1 MSGPMAASFG
11 LEAGLLLAAQSL
23 LDGAAEIAAGL
34 SAEEQR
40 AEAQR
45 RQRRA
50 ERLQQRAARQAGIEK
65 LQRAAAER
73 SARLRRLLA
82 AWQGLGNADAGI
94 DLPAAPAT
102 EDEAA
107 LDDFLAALDA
117 RIARLEALLAQASG
131 ARHGAARAAL
141 DELLAAG
148 VAARDQLAAYAA
160 QARLAGAAPD
170 DAETRRELVARVL
183 ERVELEENEPLPA
196 VLDALALQLVQAPTA
211 ERATALATELRLQTQ
226 RHNEAR
232 TAARLAAEQAAAQ
245 ARLQEAAAT
254 VLEASL
260 QDLGYAVDEIGATL
274 FVEGGVAHFQ
284 RPEWGDYFIRLRID
298 PKRKA
303 MNFNVVRAGTAG
315 EDRQRED
322 MLAEERWCGE
332 FPKLF
337 ETLKA
342 RGIPIAVTRLLQAGE
357 APVQVVD
364 AASLPGSDHGAAEER
379 RHQPLKARS
388 IA

>member
-82 AWQGLGNADAGI
+82 AWQELGGADAGI

-107 LDDFLAALDA
+107 LGAFLAALDA
-117 RIARLEALLAQASG
+117 RIATLETRLAAAAGTLRDT
-131 ARHGAARAAL
+131 ARTAL

-148 VAARDQLAAYAA
+148 VSARDQLAAYAA

-170 DAETRRELVARVL
+170 DAETRRELVVRVL

-196 VLDALALQLVQAPTA
+196 ALDALALQVVQASTA
-211 ERATALATELRLQTQ
+211 ERATALAMELRLQTQ

-232 TAARLAAEQAAAQ
+232 TAARLAAEEEKL
-245 ARLQEAAAT
+245 REAAAT

-260 QDLGYAVDEIGATL
+260 QDLGYAVEEIGATL

-322 MLAEERWCGE
+322 MLAEERWCSE

-342 RGIPIAVTRLLQAGE
+342 RGISIAVTRLLQAGE

-364 AASLPGSDHGAAEER
+364 AASLPARAEEEH
-379 RHQPLKARS
+379 RHQTLKARS

>member
-34 SAEEQR
+34 SVEEQR

-50 ERLQQRAARQAGIEK
+50 ERLRQRADRQAGIEK
-65 LQRAAAER
+65 LQRAVAER
-73 SARLRRLLA
+73 STRLRRLQA
-82 AWQGLGNADAGI
+82 AWQGLGNADADV
-94 DLPAAPAT
+94 DLPAAPDTADAT
-102 EDEAA
+102 A

-117 RIARLEALLAQASG
+117 RIARLEALLAQAGG
-131 ARHGAARAAL
+131 ALRGAARVDL
-141 DELLAAG
+141 DALLAAG
-148 VAARDQLAAYAA
+148 VSARDQLAAYAA

-170 DAETRRELVARVL
+170 DASARRELIARVL
-183 ERVELEENEPLPA
+183 ERVELAEDEPLPA
-196 VLDALALQLVQAPTA
+196 ALDALALRIVQAPTA
-211 ERATALATELRLQTQ
+211 ERAAALATELRLQVQ

-232 TAARLAAEQAAAQ
+232 AAARLAAEEEKL
-245 ARLQEAAAT
+245 REAAAT

-260 QDLGYAVDEIGATL
+260 KDLGYTVDEIGATL

-364 AASLPGSDHGAAEER
+364 AATLPARAAEER
-379 RHQPLKARS
+379 RHQTLKARS